1 VVGNCHIHHREGSDS
16 SKSGIGSVRVVGRG
30 IRGGGGVMWVVIL
43 SLLTIIDAAELYVYY
58 MMMYC
63 LLSIAHADG
72 RYMYS

>member
-1 VVGNCHIHHREGSDS
+1 MVVDSYRIHHREGSDS
-16 SKSGIGSVRVVGRG
+16 SKSGTGWVLVVERA

-43 SLLTIIDAAELYVYY
+43 SLSTIIVDAQLYVWLI
-58 MMMYC
+58 YC